1 MKTIWKRLAG
11 VFLAVCVAAI
21 AAPVVL
27 AAGEPIDLRGVSESN
42 LTVNEDDKT
51 LTGKSQQQDLTV
63 SCTAAVKSL
72 TLSNVTTGTLTF
84 EGSDPITLTLEGTNS
99 LKSLS
104 TPSASLTI
112 KGDGT
117 LTVDATGQSDK
128 AVDVGGALTVSGGT
142 LNATGGTSSTG
153 NSYGVSSA
161 SSVTVNGGK
170 LEATGGAVTGDKGKS
185 YGVKA
190 GNVTVENGTL
200 TATGGSAANLSYGV
214 STGSVTV
221 ENGTLTA
228 AGGSAANYSCG
239 VSTGSV
245 TVENGTLT
253 AAGGS
258 AANYSCGVSAGDT
271 VTVSGGTLDA
281 TGGEATGTDGVSY
294 GVTIHFGT
302 RVDGNVTVNGTG
314 TLNAKGGKA
323 NNGSSYGLYVPF
335 VTVEGSG
342 TLTATGGEASGSG
355 SISYGVLAT
364 DNVTVSGGTLDATGG
379 ESTGGIS
386 YGVGTGSVTVNGGT
400 LLAKGGDKAVD
411 GADFIAIGDGLPS
424 YTVSTVEGAEGGP
437 VTGKPYAITGTKFL
451 KLVALSAKPDE
462 TDLDSSS
469 PSTPSTPYIPPV
481 TVPADTASGST
492 SGAKLEMKASQ
503 LPSGVEASDVTFVA
517 KAVSAPAKLAS
528 TTLESI
534 PNLPTA
540 KSITVY
546 DLDLLLKSSGEKVD
560 FTGKVT
566 VSIPMPAGYGSFLR
580 VFHVANDGT
589 MTEVPAVIS
598 GSNILLTL
606 EHFSHYAVVDF
617 ASPAGKLPTKLTASA
632 TVTTAATTAK
642 PSEGGNN
649 AGKNPTTGAMLPL
662 LAIIGCA
669 GAGMV
674 AMKVAKKK

>member
-200 TATGGSAANLSYGV
+200 TATGGSAANLSY
-214 STGSVTV
+214 
-221 ENGTLTA
+221 
-228 AGGSAANYSCG
+228 G

-540 KSITVY
+540 KSITVF
-546 DLDLLLKSSGEKVD
+546 DLDLLLKSSGKKVD

-566 VSIPMPAGYGSFLR
+566 VSIPMPAGYGSYLR
-580 VFHVANDGT
+580 VFHVANDGA

-606 EHFSHYAVVDF
+606 EHFSHYAVADF
-617 ASPAGKLPTKLTASA
+617 ASPAGKLPTKLTGGVA
-632 TVTTAATTAK
+632 VTTAATTAK
-642 PSEGGNN
+642 PSEGGN

-662 LAIIGCA
+662 LAILGCA
-669 GAGMV
+669 GAGAV
-674 AMKVAKKK
+674 TIRTRRK